1 MATERE
7 ANLAREQHSD
17 LLRKMGAHA
26 IAVDPVKRGGEETYA
41 VIASFET
48 KPEDAPPKT
57 LEVKRGRKTVKVPL
71 VVRVEEKYQL
81 E

>member
-17 LLRKMGAHA
+17 DLRKLGAHA

-48 KPEDAPPKT
+48 KPEDAPKT

-71 VVRVEEKYQL
+71 VVRVEGKYQL